1 MVCQPDAAAL
11 VTDALASLAVRGH
24 APVITAANGPL
35 LVRLGALMIDAFCTG
50 TAAGS
55 AEDSDG

>member
-24 APVITAANGPL
+24 APVITAADW
-35 LVRLGALMIDAFCTG
+35 RLPWSCWAR
-50 TAAGS
+50 
-55 AEDSDG
+55 